1 MSSLSSISKTSQIV
15 LLAASICASTL
26 VAQAQDA
33 AKPAAPEAPKEK
45 ADNKVVVDGSTTV
58 EPIMTAFAEY
68 YMSQHPGVN
77 ITVSGTGSS
86 NGAKS
91 LLGGTCD
98 VAAMSRFMKDGEF
111 KGALEKGI
119 MPVAHLVA
127 LDGLAVVVNAANPV
141 AELTVQQ
148 VRDIY
153 AGRITNW
160 NQVGGPDLK
169 IVCIGRDTS
178 SGTYECF
185 EKLVMNEEKIVPS
198 AEVTS
203 SNGQVRQR
211 VQTTPAAIGYVG
223 LGFMKE
229 LKAIKINGVE
239 PKPETI
245 LDGQYPVS
253 RPLFVFTNG
262 YPKLGSPVFDFVT
275 MPLTEQG
282 QEIITS
288 KGFIPVTKY

>member
-1 MSSLSSISKTSQIV
+1 M
-15 LLAASICASTL
+15 
-26 VAQAQDA
+26 
-33 AKPAAPEAPKEK
+33 
-45 ADNKVVVDGSTTV
+45 DGSTTV

-98 VAAMSRFMKDGEF
+98 VASMSRFMKDGEF
-111 KGALEKGI
+111 KDALGKGV

-185 EKLVMNEEKIVPS
+185 EKLVMGEEKIVPS

-211 VQTTPAAIGYVG
+211 VQSTPAAIGYVG
-223 LGFMKE
+223 LGFTKE
-229 LKAIKINGVE
+229 LKAVKINGVE

>member
-1 MSSLSSISKTSQIV
+1 MSKTSQIV

-26 VAQAQDA
+26 GAQAQET

-211 VQTTPAAIGYVG
+211 VQSTSAAIGYVG
-223 LGFMKE
+223 LGFTKE
-229 LKAIKINGVE
+229 LKAVKINGVE

-245 LDGQYPVS
+245 LDGQYPIS

-282 QEIITS
+282 QEIVTS